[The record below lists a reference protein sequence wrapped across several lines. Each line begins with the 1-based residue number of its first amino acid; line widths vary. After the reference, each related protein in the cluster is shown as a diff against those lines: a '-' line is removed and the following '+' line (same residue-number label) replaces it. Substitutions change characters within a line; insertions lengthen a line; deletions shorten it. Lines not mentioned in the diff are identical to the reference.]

1 LIGLVN
7 VSKVVDSEALELPI
21 DELPL
26 VVASVLP
33 VESALPILLALKE
46 LSLVSSGSIIPLF
59 FAIAMLSVINPLPC
73 VHGIVGVNKNTVPV
87 CFVITPLA
95 FVHVTI
101 SMSHSAASIR
111 LVSPPDPLIFRAIR
125 PDLNADSISFP
136 SLFVELTLIKAALA
150 NIFVAVH
157 ENPSYLWFDPRF
169 LLKEGV

>member
-7 VSKVVDSEALELPI
+7 VSKIVDSEPLELPI
-21 DELPL
+21 DELSL
-26 VVASVLP
+26 VVASVFP

-59 FAIAMLSVINPLPC
+59 FAIAVLGVINPLPC

-87 CFVITPLA
+87 CLVITPLA

-111 LVSPPDPLIFRAIR
+111 LVSPPDSLIFRAIR
-125 PDLNADSISFP
+125 PDLNADAISLP
-136 SLFVELTLIKAALA
+136 GLLVELAL
-150 NIFVAVH
+150 V
-157 ENPSYLWFDPRF
+157 
-169 LLKEGV
+169 